1 MALQVSVLWH
11 CPEPS
16 TLILANGSGR
26 PKTKYTM
33 SQNQYTLTFHKRFEM
48 SNNTYNSVKPAIF
61 LPCSNVSGYISLPA
75 RLLLSLII
83 TISIDNCNNPKKIV
97 NEFDDKVNIAK
108 P

>member
-33 SQNQYTLTFHKRFEM
+33 
-48 SNNTYNSVKPAIF
+48 TYNSVKPAIF
-61 LPCSNVSGYISLPA
+61 FPYSNVSGYISLPA

-83 TISIDNCNNPKKIV
+83 TISIDNCNNPKIIV
-97 NEFDDKVNIAK
+97 NVFDDKVNIVK
-108 P
+108 R